1 MSFRYFEEL
10 PVWQLAYAMHKEVI
24 TLVNEEPFYRDY
36 DLKRQILRASGS
48 VMDNIA
54 EGFGRGGNKEL
65 IHFLTIAR
73 GSNDE
78 TRSQIH
84 QAFARGYLDEL
95 AFESYYEQSK
105 SLSDQITA
113 FIIYL
118 QRTEHTGSKFKRT
131 A

>member
-1 MSFRYFEEL
+1 M
-10 PVWQLAYAMHKEVI
+10 PIWQEARNLHKEI
-24 TLVNEEPFYRDY
+24 LSFTELEGFSRDFR
-36 DLKRQILRASGS
+36 LKDQIRASSGS

-65 IHFLTIAR
+65 INFLTIAR

-84 QAFARGYLDEL
+84 QAFARGYLAERD
-95 AFESYYEQSK
+95 FESYNEQSK

-118 QRTEHTGSKFKRT
+118 QRAEHTGSKFKRT